1 MASDGGR
8 TNDPTARRR
17 RIAEKGSDRLA
28 LITGSRAPNP
38 SASSPAQS
46 LHSSNASCPPS
57 LTDENLSEITGSKVE
72 PVLRKSESTKTE
84 ASSKPN
90 DRQSYPN
97 KSTHQTYSKMKIY
110 LYKTVSPGQLQPA
123 ILATQDMRRKCSFFA
138 GIVAVLSYVG
148 FPVLGSYII
157 RNIILCRPLVLL
169 MFINVSIIVGPLLL
183 DPMKL
188 IQQELNT
195 TSEHNDVPDNLG
207 SPFEWGMLFKT
218 GLCAFFMD
226 LCIYSVVVVCA
237 TSFFHKLGL

>member
-1 MASDGGR
+1 MASDGGH
-8 TNDPTARRR
+8 TNDATARRR

-38 SASSPAQS
+38 STSSPAQS

-57 LTDENLSEITGSKVE
+57 LTDENLSEVVESKIE

-84 ASSKPN
+84 ASS
-90 DRQSYPN
+90 RSSPN
-97 KSTHQTYSKMKIY
+97 KSTHQTCSKMKIY
-110 LYKTVSPGQLQPA
+110 LYKIVSPGQLQPA

-183 DPMKL
+183 DAMKL

-226 LCIYSVVVVCA
+226 LCIYFVVVVCG